1 MATDTLSLW
10 DGNLNKETPSRQA
23 NPTLFPMGNGWE
35 ETCQWSPKHPGPR
48 PVYLRTKRKENPSY
62 ATPSPPRLKSTYLSI
77 PRTFPSGREPSLL
90 ILFHMAGHLTPVY
103 DWPHA
108 SRRIS
113 QKRDSEIPLL
123 SQSPDASGDQ
133 VAENKNEAQDVRS
146 SQVNQ
151 CQSKFRSQHELL
163 RKRGTETRMVR

>member
-23 NPTLFPMGNGWE
+23 NPTLFPIGNGWE
-35 ETCQWSPKHPGPR
+35 ETYQWSPKHLGPR
-48 PVYLRTKRKENPSY
+48 PVYLGTKRKENSSY

-77 PRTFPSGREPSLL
+77 PRTFPPGREPSLL
-90 ILFHMAGHLTPVY
+90 ILFHMARHLTPVY

-123 SQSPDASGDQ
+123 SQSPPMHQEIRWWKIKMRHRISGQPCQPMLIQ
-133 VAENKNEAQDVRS
+133 VQKP
-146 SQVNQ
+146 
-151 CQSKFRSQHELL
+151 
-163 RKRGTETRMVR
+163 TRTTP

>member
-1 MATDTLSLW
+1 M
-10 DGNLNKETPSRQA
+10 
-23 NPTLFPMGNGWE
+23 
-35 ETCQWSPKHPGPR
+35 
-48 PVYLRTKRKENPSY
+48 YLGTKRKENPSY

-90 ILFHMAGHLTPVY
+90 ILFHMARHLTPVY

-123 SQSPDASGDQ
+123 FESPDASGDQ
-133 VAENKNEAQDVRS
+133 VAENKNEAQDARSTKSTNVNPSSEANTNYSVNEALKQGWSVRS
-146 SQVNQ
+146 RKIRPV
-151 CQSKFRSQHELL
+151 FLL
-163 RKRGTETRMVR
+163 SVRECNW